1 MNSFGKSFSW
11 SMLINCRFVS
21 LSVSSFSAAGDSVST
36 CKASNARLMLGSA
49 YHAEAKFNDKC
60 VHFNWCESKHG
71 KLLVQI
77 PSIECHGL
85 IAVILNTRDLDQ

>member
-49 YHAEAKFNDKC
+49 YHAGKPSSMTSVFTLTGVRANMGSY
-60 VHFNWCESKHG
+60 WSKS
-71 KLLVQI
+71 LV
-77 PSIECHGL
+77 
-85 IAVILNTRDLDQ
+85 LNVTVS